1 MSNASFASLAA
12 LLVQSP
18 NSDAPTDGIW
28 LGSLYSFM
36 MKPFVPLAGVVCYLT
51 MVKTWE
57 QRNRQ
62 QALAAKK
69 VGTQLSAG
77 PNLKPLIIAHNLV
90 LAAYSIWTFAS
101 YVPAMMQVVGQHGLK
116 SGFCDSH
123 GVLWSGKLL
132 EHGFLFYLS
141 KYYEFIDTAIILA
154 KGRPA
159 GRLQT
164 FHHAGAVSIMW
175 LGNYLQSPYLSFFV
189 FENSLIHSLMYTYYT
204 LTALGIKPP
213 GKQLLTSLQISQFYI
228 ALTAGAA
235 YAVLPGCQN
244 GAQTVFTYIFVAY
257 ILELIRLFTQ
267 FARKTY
273 GPQAAAVPAKK
284 RR

>member
-1 MSNASFASLAA
+1 MLASLAK

-18 NSDAPTDGIW
+18 NADAQTDGIW

-36 MKPFVPLAGVVCYLT
+36 MKPIVPLAGVVFYLT

-57 QRNRQ
+57 QRNRR
-62 QALAAKK
+62 QALAAKRAAAQP
-69 VGTQLSAG
+69 GGG

-90 LAAYSIWTFAS
+90 LAAYSIWTFGS
-101 YVPAMMQVVGQHGLK
+101 YFPAVLQVVRQHGLK

-154 KGRPA
+154 KSRPA

-175 LGNYLQSPYLSFFV
+175 MGNYFQSPYLSFFV

-228 ALTAGAA
+228 ALTAGVV
-235 YAVLPGCQN
+235 YAMLPSCQN
-244 GAQTVFTYIFVAY
+244 YAQKAFTYIFVAY

-273 GPQAAAVPAKK
+273 GPRPAAAPAKK